1 MVCMATHKSA
11 VKRNRQNAR
20 RRRVNGAWR
29 TRVRTFVKAVENA
42 IAVGDKAAAYMAF
55 KATEP
60 ELARGA
66 RLGVVHKNATRRKLS
81 RLSARIRLM

>member
-1 MVCMATHKSA
+1 MATHKSA

-42 IAVGDKAAAYMAF
+42 IAVGDKAAASMAF

-66 RLGVVHKNATRRKLS
+66 QLGVVHKNAMRRKLS

>member
-1 MVCMATHKSA
+1 MACMANHKSA
-11 VKRNRQNAR
+11 VKRIRQNTR
-20 RRRVNGAWR
+20 RRRINGAWR
-29 TRVRTFVKAVENA
+29 TRVRTFVRAVESA
-42 IAVGDKAAAYMAF
+42 IMAGDKAAASTAF

-66 RLGVVHKNATRRKLS
+66 RLGVVHKNAMRRKLS